1 MNGGFGLVLDGSQVM
16 FLKCFNLNYPKFVVY
31 IRDEFCLF
39 SVYIVL
45 SDTIINCID
54 TGKNPGQHHIVE

>member
-16 FLKCFNLNYPKFVVY
+16 FLKCFNLNNPKFVVY
-31 IRDEFCLF
+31 IKQKKII

-45 SDTIINCID
+45 SDNY
-54 TGKNPGQHHIVE
+54 